1 MRYIVVGASAA
12 GISGAKTL
20 RELDKDAEII
30 LVSKDENVYSRCI
43 LHHYIS
49 GHRDIEALDFTD
61 RDFFEKYNIE
71 WKKGLEV
78 KAIDDRDVEL
88 LSDDNGHNK
97 YNVIIIEHF
106 RLLQSRH
113 TTYKSMSQE
122 LYKYC
127 VQYLHD
133 MAKKYGYVI
142 IVGMHINNAEEWLN
156 NWMKKI

>member
-1 MRYIVVGASAA
+1 MNSIANSLR
-12 GISGAKTL
+12 IS
-20 RELDKDAEII
+20 I
-30 LVSKDENVYSRCI
+30 LVPDENYYSYFIIDPKKDDEKIYFVGRLDNNADGYYDFKAGKENDERSFDEIC
-43 LHHYIS
+43 
-49 GHRDIEALDFTD
+49 DEALKLFKSQCD
-61 RDFFEKYNIE
+61 NIHF
-71 WKKGLEV
+71 

-88 LSDDNGHNK
+88 ISDDNGHNK

-156 NWMKKI
+156 N

>member
-1 MRYIVVGASAA
+1 MNIVRNKLKINIIHEKKIMGEDIVVAILDSGIA
-12 GISGAKTL
+12 GHPDFENRIVL
-20 RELDKDAEII
+20 FKDFTKERSFDEIC
-30 LVSKDENVYSRCI
+30 D
-43 LHHYIS
+43 
-49 GHRDIEALDFTD
+49 EALKLFKSQCD
-61 RDFFEKYNIE
+61 NIHF
-71 WKKGLEV
+71 

>member
-1 MRYIVVGASAA
+1 MHNNILQRTETHMYEQVFSP
-12 GISGAKTL
+12 
-20 RELDKDAEII
+20 DKENDERSFDEIC
-30 LVSKDENVYSRCI
+30 D
-43 LHHYIS
+43 
-49 GHRDIEALDFTD
+49 EALKLFKSQCD
-61 RDFFEKYNIE
+61 NIHF
-71 WKKGLEV
+71 

-88 LSDDNGHNK
+88 LSDDKGHNK
-97 YNVIIIEHF
+97 YNVILIEYF
-106 RLLQSRH
+106 RLLQSRY

-142 IVGMHINNAEEWLN
+142 IVGMHINNTEEWLN